1 RREQDPEH
9 DHPQRPPPA
18 HQPVRKILGV
28 ADGQQGHRV
37 QQVDGQRTLPQG
49 GQRGAAARRDQQDGE
64 AADHAGREHHQLQDH
79 AQQDAPLVLVARA
92 QEEDGRRHVLMEQRG
107 DRDDAQQ
114 DQTAQPAVPEGSD
127 AFERLRGGDQAE
139 HEERQHLRHA
149 ATLRSDPMSCSSG
162 MITEIATA
170 NTSGYLSC
178 RSSGESSR
186 QPSSATRNHSVHA
199 GRISCISRS
208 RPSMSALRVSCTIWK
223 ITYGTTIAVSRRR
236 TWRGSLRYER
246 ERNPEIMMNAAMW
259 NEYSAMY
266 RVPPSASSVFSKLSI
281 VCPTTTSAI
290 SRPRAL
296 SR

>member
-1 RREQDPEH
+1 
-9 DHPQRPPPA
+9 
-18 HQPVRKILGV
+18 
-28 ADGQQGHRV
+28 
-37 QQVDGQRTLPQG
+37 PQG

-149 ATLRSDPMSCSSG
+149 AHAEVRSDVRIQRHDHRDRHREHQRVPQ
-162 MITEIATA
+162 
-170 NTSGYLSC
+170 LPQQ
-178 RSSGESSR
+178 RGE
-186 QPSSATRNHSVHA
+186 QPPAQQRDQEPQRPRREDQLHL
-199 GRISCISRS
+199 RS